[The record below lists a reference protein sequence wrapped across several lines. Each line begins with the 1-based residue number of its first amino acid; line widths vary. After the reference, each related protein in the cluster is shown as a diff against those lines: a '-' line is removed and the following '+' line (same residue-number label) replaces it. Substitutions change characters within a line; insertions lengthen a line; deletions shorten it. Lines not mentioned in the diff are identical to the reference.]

1 MLKSLMRDA
10 MLAVQSRSGITAS
23 FIVWLRRRVMAAS
36 TASAFLCVAAYD
48 WLALQIGSVYAGLVM
63 AAIFVVIAIIGLIV
77 CLLARRR
84 ARERAI
90 LERAARAHAPSWLL
104 DPKILATAVQVGRSL
119 GWQRVIPLALVG
131 YHGGAMGART
141 SRARARARR
150 VVRCEA
156 QSGPHSS
163 PGKVHRSAM
172 AGLPPQFRRRLSI
185 QPAPPAAE
193 SDAGKLSV

>member
-1 MLKSLMRDA
+1 MLKRLMHDA

-23 FIVWLRRRVMAAS
+23 FIVWLIVAMMAAS
-36 TASAFLCVAAYD
+36 TAFAFLCVAAYA
-48 WLALQIGSVYAGLVM
+48 WLARQMGSVHAGLVM
-63 AAIFVVIAIIGLIV
+63 AAIFVVIAIIGLVV

-131 YHGGAMGART
+131 IMVAQWTREHR
-141 SRARARARR
+141 
-150 VVRCEA
+150 A
-156 QSGPHSS
+156 QSGETP
-163 PGKVHRSAM
+163 
-172 AGLPPQFRRRLSI
+172 
-185 QPAPPAAE
+185 E
-193 SDAGKLSV
+193 

>member
-1 MLKSLMRDA
+1 MLKSLMHDA

-23 FIVWLRRRVMAAS
+23 FIVWLVIAIMAAS
-36 TASAFLCVAAYD
+36 TAFAFLCVAAYV
-48 WLALQIGSVYAGLVM
+48 WLALQLGSVYAALAM
-63 AAIFVVIAIIGLIV
+63 AAIFVTIAIIGLIV

-131 YHGGAMGART
+131 IMAAQWARE
-141 SRARARARR
+141 RR
-150 VVRCEA
+150 EHT
-156 QSGPHSS
+156 QE
-163 PGKVHRSAM
+163 
-172 AGLPPQFRRRLSI
+172 
-185 QPAPPAAE
+185 PAE
-193 SDAGKLSV
+193 

>member
-1 MLKSLMRDA
+1 MLKSLMHDA

-23 FIVWLRRRVMAAS
+23 FIVWLVIAIMAGS
-36 TASAFLCVAAYD
+36 TAFAFLCVAAYA
-48 WLALQIGSVYAGLVM
+48 WLALQMGSVYAGLVM
-63 AAIFVVIAIIGLIV
+63 AAIFVGIAIVGLIV

-131 YHGGAMGART
+131 FMVAQWAREH
-141 SRARARARR
+141 RAR
-150 VVRCEA
+150 
-156 QSGPHSS
+156 GDD
-163 PGKVHRSAM
+163 SA
-172 AGLPPQFRRRLSI
+172 
-185 QPAPPAAE
+185 
-193 SDAGKLSV
+193 

>member
-23 FIVWLRRRVMAAS
+23 FIVWLVVAVMAAA

-48 WLALQIGSVYAGLVM
+48 WLALQIGSVYAALAM
-63 AAIFVVIAIIGLIV
+63 AAIFVAIAIIGLMI

-119 GWQRVIPLALVG
+119 GWQRVVPLALVG
-131 YHGGAMGART
+131 FMVAQWAREH
-141 SRARARARR
+141 RAR
-150 VVRCEA
+150 
-156 QSGPHSS
+156 GDD
-163 PGKVHRSAM
+163 SA
-172 AGLPPQFRRRLSI
+172 
-185 QPAPPAAE
+185 E
-193 SDAGKLSV
+193 

>member
-1 MLKSLMRDA
+1 MLKSLMHDA

-23 FIVWLRRRVMAAS
+23 FIVWLVIAMMAAS
-36 TASAFLCVAAYD
+36 TAFAFLCVAAYA
-48 WLALQIGSVYAGLVM
+48 WLALQMGSVYAGLAM
-63 AAIFVVIAIIGLIV
+63 AAIFVGIAIVGLIV

-131 YHGGAMGART
+131 FMVAQWAREH
-141 SRARARARR
+141 RAR
-150 VVRCEA
+150 
-156 QSGPHSS
+156 GDD
-163 PGKVHRSAM
+163 SA
-172 AGLPPQFRRRLSI
+172 
-185 QPAPPAAE
+185 E
-193 SDAGKLSV
+193 

>member
-1 MLKSLMRDA
+1 MLKSLMHDA

-23 FIVWLRRRVMAAS
+23 FIVWLVVAMMAAS
-36 TASAFLCVAAYD
+36 TAFAFLCVAAYA
-48 WLALQIGSVYAGLVM
+48 WLALQIGGIYAGLVM

-131 YHGGAMGART
+131 IMVAQWAREHRAT
-141 SRARARARR
+141 SD
-150 VVRCEA
+150 E
-156 QSGPHSS
+156 
-163 PGKVHRSAM
+163 
-172 AGLPPQFRRRLSI
+172 
-185 QPAPPAAE
+185 PAE
-193 SDAGKLSV
+193 

>member
-23 FIVWLRRRVMAAS
+23 FIVWLVVAVMAAA

-48 WLALQIGSVYAGLVM
+48 WLALQMGSVYAGLVM
-63 AAIFVVIAIIGLIV
+63 AAIFAAIAIVGLIIG
-77 CLLARRR
+77 LLARRR

-131 YHGGAMGART
+131 IMVAQWAREH
-141 SRARARARR
+141 RA
-150 VVRCEA
+150 
-156 QSGPHSS
+156 SS
-163 PGKVHRSAM
+163 DE
-172 AGLPPQFRRRLSI
+172 
-185 QPAPPAAE
+185 PAE
-193 SDAGKLSV
+193 